1 MRTCTLS
8 LILGLA
14 VVATPAAVSAQ
25 GRQGAP
31 PPAPG
36 AVAQTPAN
44 YPYTIEKIPTPDSLS
59 AEVGGIG
66 FLPDGR
72 VVAAFHHGEVMI
84 YDPAKKDWKVFAT
97 GLHDPLGLVVISASE
112 MIVGQRPEVTRIKD
126 TDGDGKADTFET
138 LSDQFGMSGNYSEFL
153 HGPIMDAE
161 GNLFYSLNTA
171 SNNGPVRK
179 IIRGTYS
186 PRGRIGRMFSA
197 VDYRGWVMKITPDGK
212 TIPYAGGFRSPNGLV
227 LDKDGDLF
235 VTDNQGD
242 WLGSSKLYKVDQGK
256 FYGHT
261 PSLAWDPAINTTP
274 TTIPIPILDKM
285 RQREIVFF
293 PHGILANSPTMPQ
306 IDYTGG
312 KFGPFG
318 GQMFVGEM
326 NHPLIMRVMLEE
338 VNHEFQ
344 GAVAPFLSQPNLRL
358 GSNRLAFAP
367 DGSLWVGHTDHGWLG
382 DKGITRISWNGQTPL
397 DVSAMNL
404 TTHGFDLTFT
414 KPVNAEVAA
423 KLATYQFRKYS
434 YEYHLDYGSDRMD
447 QGPVAV
453 TKVVV
458 SPDGLHASLTLAEL
472 QPKFVYQ
479 LDLVSLTG
487 TDGAPLVNSTIYY
500 TINQLRQ
507 PGAAPTIAPRR

>member
-1 MRTCTLS
+1 MLGVALAAAPAALDAQFRPRTAGTPPAVPP
-8 LILGLA
+8 A
-14 VVATPAAVSAQ
+14 VV
-25 GRQGAP
+25 
-31 PPAPG
+31 
-36 AVAQTPAN
+36 QTPAN
-44 YPYTIEKIPTPDSLS
+44 YPYTSETIPTPDSLD
-59 AEVGGIG
+59 AEVGGIA

-72 VVAAFHHGEVMI
+72 VAAVFHHGEVMI

-126 TDGDGKADTFET
+126 TDGDGKADLFET

-161 GNLFYSLNTA
+161 GNLFFSLNTA
-171 SNNGPVRK
+171 SNNGPVRQ
-179 IIRGTYS
+179 IIRGSYS

-197 VDYRGWVMKITPDGK
+197 VDYRGWVMKITPDGQ
-212 TIPYAGGFRSPNGLV
+212 TIPWASGFRSPNGLL

-242 WLGSSKLYKVDQGK
+242 WLGSSKLFKVEQGK

-261 PSLAWDPAINTTP
+261 PSLAWEPGIS
-274 TTIPIPILDKM
+274 TIPAAIPVPILDRM

-293 PHGILANSPTMPQ
+293 PYGILANSPTEPL
-306 IDYTGG
+306 IDNTGG
-312 KFGPFG
+312 KFGPFA

-326 NHPLIMRVMLEE
+326 NHPLLMRVMLEE

-344 GAVAPFLSQPNLRL
+344 GAVAPFINQTAFRL
-358 GSNRLAFAP
+358 GSNRLAWAP

-382 DKGITRISWNGQTPL
+382 DKGITRISWNGKTPL
-397 DVSAMNL
+397 DVYTMSL

-414 KPVNAEVAA
+414 KPVNAKVAA
-423 KLATYQFRKYS
+423 QAAAYQFRKYS

-447 QGPVAV
+447 LGEVGV
-453 TKVVV
+453 KKVVL
-458 SPDGLHASLTLAEL
+458 SPDGLHVSLTLDEL
-472 QPKFVYQ
+472 QPRYVYQ
-479 LDLVSLTG
+479 LDLNGITG
-487 TDGAPLVNSTIYY
+487 ADGEPLVNSTFYY

-507 PGAAPTIAPRR
+507 AGAAPDIAASR

>member
-1 MRTCTLS
+1 MRTRTLS

-14 VVATPAAVSAQ
+14 VAATPEAVSAQ
-25 GRQGAP
+25 GRGGAP
-31 PPAPG
+31 APAPG
-36 AVAQTPAN
+36 AVTQTPAN
-44 YPYTIEKIPTPDSLS
+44 YPYAVERIATPDSLV
-59 AEVGGIG
+59 AEVGGMA

-72 VVAAFHHGEVMI
+72 LAAVFHRGEVMI

-97 GLHDPLGLVVISASE
+97 GLHDPLGLVVISATE

-126 TDGDGKADTFET
+126 TDGDGKADLFET
-138 LSDQFGMSGNYSEFL
+138 LSDKFGMSGNYSEFL

-161 GNLFYSLNTA
+161 GNLFFSLNTA

-179 IIRGTYS
+179 IIRGSYS

-197 VDYRGWVMKITPDGK
+197 VDYRGWVMKLTPDGK
-212 TIPYAGGFRSPNGLV
+212 TIPYASGFRSPNGLV
-227 LDKDGDLF
+227 LDKDGGLF

-242 WLGSSKLYKVDQGK
+242 WLGSSKLYKVHRGK
-256 FYGHT
+256 FYGHP
-261 PSLAWDPAINTTP
+261 PSLAWEPGVNTIP
-274 TTIPIPILDKM
+274 TTLPIPVLDRM
-285 RQREIVFF
+285 RQREILFF
-293 PHGILANSPTMPQ
+293 PQGILANSPTMPQ
-306 IDYTGG
+306 LDYTGG
-312 KFGPFG
+312 KFGPFA

-344 GAVAPFLSQPNLRL
+344 GAVAPFISQTALRL

-382 DKGITRISWNGQTPL
+382 AKGITRITWNGQTPL
-397 DVSAMNL
+397 DVHSMSL
-404 TTHGFDLTFT
+404 TTRGFDLTFT
-414 KPVNAEVAA
+414 RPVDAKVAA
-423 KLATYQFRKYS
+423 EAATYLFRKYS

-447 QGPVAV
+447 QGPVRV
-453 TKVVV
+453 TKAVL
-458 SPDGLHASLTLAEL
+458 SPDGLRVSLTLEDL

-479 LDLVSLTG
+479 LDLNAVTG

-507 PGAAPTIAPRR
+507 PGAAPATASKP